1 MSTPASLVGVLVLGV
16 VAVICVVGVLRLASG
31 PATDKTT
38 TRVTSPAPAQGRAS
52 GPKVPQVTEVG
63 TPQDSTGLSILGT
76 IGSAA
81 VGGIAGML
89 TMARS
94 GAKTDPSR
102 EPKPEPTGTG
112 RA

>member
-1 MSTPASLVGVLVLGV
+1 
-16 VAVICVVGVLRLASG
+16 
-31 PATDKTT
+31 
-38 TRVTSPAPAQGRAS
+38 
-52 GPKVPQVTEVG
+52 
-63 TPQDSTGLSILGT
+63 
-76 IGSAA
+76 
-81 VGGIAGML
+81 ML